1 MTKPTKY
8 YRLWIAPNKDD
19 TFTCVLF
26 GQSLPCQQWQ
36 HSLTLLGIRIP
47 YQKIF
52 LKISWHI
59 FVPDMSC
66 KNWMQY
72 LSFILVSLV
81 SLCIHYSISQIL
93 CRYSDATTSFK
104 CLPASRSCPHVNKT
118 SFKSSEFV
126 YDKSWLQLKSY
137 LHDWL
142 FGGYPRAVP
151 IAPAGLESNTIPV
164 KYKCIKIIL

>member
-8 YRLWIAPNKDD
+8 YRLCIAPNKD
-19 TFTCVLF
+19 TFTTVAEF
-26 GQSLPCQQWQ
+26 
-36 HSLTLLGIRIP
+36 LTLLCIRIP

-59 FVPDMSC
+59 FVLDMSG

-81 SLCIHYSISQIL
+81 SLCIHYSCISQTL

-164 KYKCIKIIL
+164 KYKCIKINL